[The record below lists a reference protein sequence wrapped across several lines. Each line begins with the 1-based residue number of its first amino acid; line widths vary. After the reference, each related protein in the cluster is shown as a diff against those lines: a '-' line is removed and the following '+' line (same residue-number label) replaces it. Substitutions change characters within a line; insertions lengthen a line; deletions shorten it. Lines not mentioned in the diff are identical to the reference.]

1 MITIGMYYE
10 VLPGKEELFEK
21 KFNDVIGL
29 LNAGFPGHK
38 ESHLYR
44 RVDDAGSYAI
54 ISEWNAQDD
63 FTKFMRSDAFRS
75 VADWGKAEI
84 LRGRPR
90 HHVYNTVGMG
100 EGPGGGPPRG

>member
-10 VLPGKEELFEK
+10 VLPGKEVLFEE
-21 KFNDVIGL
+21 KFNAVL
-29 LNAGFPGHK
+29 EAMKTGFPGHK
-38 ESHLYR
+38 ESHLYK

-54 ISEWNAQDD
+54 ISEWDTQ
-63 FTKFMRSDAFRS
+63 DAFSAFMKSEAFRA

-90 HHVYNTVGMG
+90 HHVYKNQ
-100 EGPGGGPPRG
+100 